1 MDKLDGLHQIRRPG
15 PNDDS
20 GRLEDLTDALD
31 RLGSKPVQNLP
42 GAVTGESV
50 LAIGINPNAPNGGV
64 ITKENRGYGV
74 DLNDNGRYDA
84 GQDAVLGFDSN
95 RDGTI
100 DQKEIERTNAILQ
113 SQGGSADTN
122 NDGHVSA
129 KEKLENFSYRR
140 QYSKLDSDGDG
151 KLSNKELEAG
161 GAQAWVDRDRD
172 GKIDKGENQS
182 IDHIK
187 TSSGFKGKESKI
199 TEVDPNGKTSVRQK
213 DTQFKFP
220 GSLKPTTRPESS
232 GLDDWIKKERNLG
245 NEPKKPGVDDWVKKE
260 RNLGNEPKTPPK
272 PLNNEAKSKGSA
284 KIDHSK

>member
-182 IDHIK
+182 IDHIR
-187 TSSGFKGKESKI
+187 TSAGLSGKNSKI

-213 DTQFKFP
+213 DEIFKSPGFP
-220 GSLKPTTRPESS
+220 HITERGKLGEAIKDAGKNLADAAKQKLQPKPEHKHQQK
-232 GLDDWIKKERNLG
+232 LEHKID
-245 NEPKKPGVDDWVKKE
+245 PKK
-260 RNLGNEPKTPPK
+260 
-272 PLNNEAKSKGSA
+272 
-284 KIDHSK
+284 